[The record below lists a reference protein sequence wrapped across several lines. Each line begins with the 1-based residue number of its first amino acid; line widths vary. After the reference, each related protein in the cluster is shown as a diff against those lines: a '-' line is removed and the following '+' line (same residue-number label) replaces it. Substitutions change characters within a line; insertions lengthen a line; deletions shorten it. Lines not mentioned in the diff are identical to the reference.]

1 MEKITDIAF
10 PHLGIEIESL
20 TSYLDVFGFKIMFY
34 GMLIGLGMIL
44 AIVIVGRNAK
54 KEGIDPEV
62 VTDMAIWAIPIG
74 IVCARIYYVIFSW
87 DYYSKDLLQIFNLRG
102 GGLAIYGGA
111 IGGVTTVIVFC
122 IVKKISPMRMVDIA
136 IPGLILGQAIGR
148 WGNFFNCEA
157 FGGFT
162 DSIFAMRINRDIVSS
177 SMITEELNQ
186 AMQANLPELA
196 ADYIQVHPTFLY
208 ESICDFA
215 IFAVLMIY
223 RKHRRFDGA
232 NLCLY
237 MTGYGI
243 ARFFIERLR
252 TDQLKIAGTNL
263 AVSQWLSLLLVI
275 AGVGLFIFGNIYVTK
290 HPEKKVAI
298 PVPDPERYRMGK
310 KDKKTK
316 ENSEKTTE
324 ETTEKTT
331 EE

>member
-10 PHLGIEIESL
+10 PHLGIEIGSL
-20 TSYLDVFGFKIMFY
+20 PSYIDVFGFKIMFY

-74 IVCARIYYVIFSW
+74 IVCARLYYVIFSW
-87 DYYSKDLLQIFNLRG
+87 DYYSQDLLQIFNLRG

-162 DSIFAMRINRDIVSS
+162 DSIFAMRINRDIVNS

-223 RKHRRFDGA
+223 RKHRRFGGA

-298 PVPDPERYRMGK
+298 PVPDPERYSSGK
-310 KDKKTK
+310 KDKKEK
-316 ENSEKTTE
+316 ENKEK
-324 ETTEKTT
+324 TTEKTT